1 MIFPLNLL
9 ISNEKIGICNDYLW
23 WYASIEKVNFNVA
36 PSVPGYNKLVK
47 RRRKKC
53 FSVVYVVIHIYIFF
67 LFFFL
72 KLNNN

>member
-9 ISNEKIGICNDYLW
+9 ISNEKKKNGICNDYLW

-47 RRRKKC
+47 RRRKNVFQFC
-53 FSVVYVVIHIYIFF
+53 R
-67 LFFFL
+67 
-72 KLNNN
+72 